1 MQAPRLVTT
10 SESPPLERARRIA
23 DFEGV
28 SGLGDDEL
36 VALVLG
42 RGGDGLGPLPFARC
56 LLEATGGLQR
66 LARLR
71 AVGLGNRP
79 GMGVVQ
85 ATRLL
90 AAVELGR
97 RAEREAFRM
106 PPRLPLTA
114 RRVADW
120 GIPRLGG
127 LEHEEVWVLCVD
139 SQSNLRSSYQVGR
152 GGMHGCALLAKD
164 VLVPVVRES
173 ASGFVLVHNHPSG
186 DPTPSPEDLELTQG
200 LALAAEALC
209 VPLVDHV
216 VVSKRGYRSLFD
228 LGQLPHR

>member
-1 MQAPRLVTT
+1 MQAPRLVTA
-10 SESPPLERARRIA
+10 SASPSLERARRIA

-42 RGGDGLGPLPFARC
+42 RGGDGFGPLPFARC
-56 LLEATGGLQR
+56 LLEATGGLQG

-71 AVGLGNRP
+71 ATGLGNRP
-79 GMGVVQ
+79 GLGIVQ

-97 RAEREAFRM
+97 RAEREALRT

-120 GIPRLGG
+120 GIARLGS
-127 LEHEEVWVLCVD
+127 LEHEEVWVLCID
-139 SQSNLRSSYQVGR
+139 AQSNLRSSYQVGR

-164 VLVPVVRES
+164 VLLPVVRES

-186 DPTPSPEDLELTQG
+186 DPTPSPEDLELTHG

-216 VVSKRGYRSLFD
+216 VVSKRGYRSMFD